1 MKALEIE
8 LAELHFPQAPLVK
21 GGLPG
26 PRARELLAAQQ
37 ELESNVFKYPRAMPL
52 VPKEARGATIRD
64 VDGNVFIDF
73 FAGIGVLNFGHSN
86 PQILAAARAQEEK
99 MIHALDFPAAPR
111 IELMKRLNQI
121 APGELRAQIKVMFG
135 GPSGSDAVEGAIK
148 LAKLSTG
155 RLALLAFS
163 GSYHGQTPGALALSS
178 GRSYRERHLPLLTE
192 VHFAPYPYCYRCP
205 FKQEPGSCGLLCLNY
220 LAELLRDPY
229 SGLAKP
235 AAIIVE
241 PIQGEG
247 GVVVPPDGF
256 LAGLRQLAGEEEIP
270 LIVDEI
276 QTGLGRTGRVFAS
289 EHSGITPDF
298 MTVGKALGGIGYPL
312 SGVVYHERWDKI
324 EPGGHLGTFR
334 GHLVA
339 MAAGAA
345 ALDFMLETDLPGHAA
360 KLGELL
366 LAELRNLQEE
376 VPQIG
381 EVRGRGLFI
390 GVELVKDR
398 ETKEPHPELLK
409 AVQRRCFE
417 KGLLV
422 WSAGRYGNVVRIMPP
437 LVITEE
443 LALKGL
449 EIFTQAMRELTR
461 SRKEAR

>member
-1 MKALEIE
+1 MREVKVDLTD
-8 LAELHFPQAPLVK
+8 LHFPGAPLVR

-26 PRARELLAAQQ
+26 PKAKELLAAQQ
-37 ELESNVFKYPRAMPL
+37 GLESNVFKYSRAIPL
-52 VPKEARGATIRD
+52 VPKEARGATIKD
-64 VDGNVFIDF
+64 VDGNIFLDF

-86 PQILAAARAQEEK
+86 PHILAAAQAQEERL
-99 MIHALDFPAAPR
+99 IHSLDFPAPPR
-111 IELMKRLNQI
+111 VELMRKLNEL
-121 APGELRAQIKVMFG
+121 APGEMRGHAKVMFG

-148 LAKLSTG
+148 LAKRCTG

-163 GSYHGQTPGALALSS
+163 GSYHGQTAGALTLSS
-178 GRSYRERHLPLLTE
+178 GRSYRERHLPLLPE

-205 FKQEPGSCGLLCLNY
+205 FKQVPQSCGLLCLNY

-235 AAIIVE
+235 AGIIVE

-247 GVVVPPDGF
+247 GVVVPPDSF
-256 LAGLRQLAGEEEIP
+256 LGELRRLTAEEEIP

-276 QTGLGRTGRVFAS
+276 QTGFGRTGRVFAC

-298 MTVGKALGGIGYPL
+298 ITLGKALGGVGYPL
-312 SGVVYHERWDKI
+312 SGVLYHERWDTI
-324 EPGGHLGTFR
+324 EPGEHMGTFR

-345 ALDFMLETDLPGHAA
+345 GLDFLLENELPGHAA
-360 KLGELL
+360 RLGELL
-366 LAELRNLQEE
+366 LAELRQLQEE

-381 EVRGRGLFI
+381 EVRGKGLFI

-398 ETKEPHPELLK
+398 KTKEPYPELVR

-417 KGLLV
+417 KGLLI
-422 WSAGRYGNVVRIMPP
+422 WSAGRYGNVIRLMPP

-443 LALKGL
+443 LALKGV
-449 EIFTQAMRELTR
+449 EILSSVIRDLVKSSITF
-461 SRKEAR
+461 